1 MNSRDHF
8 HDFLCN
14 KTAIPFE
21 SGDLFKDF
29 RLLELSAPDLG
40 ARE

>member
-1 MNSRDHF
+1 MNLCDHF
-8 HDFLCN
+8 HDFFGN

-29 RLLELSAPDLG
+29 RLLELSVPDLG